1 MYGEQEM
8 LQAMRQHPPE
18 FVVLTVMDTA
28 EYGPRFFGQDYAQTM
43 GAWIDQNYGLVR
55 VLGLGSFRGAKFG
68 MLLLHRK

>member
-1 MYGEQEM
+1 
-8 LQAMRQHPPE
+8 
-18 FVVLTVMDTA
+18 MDTA